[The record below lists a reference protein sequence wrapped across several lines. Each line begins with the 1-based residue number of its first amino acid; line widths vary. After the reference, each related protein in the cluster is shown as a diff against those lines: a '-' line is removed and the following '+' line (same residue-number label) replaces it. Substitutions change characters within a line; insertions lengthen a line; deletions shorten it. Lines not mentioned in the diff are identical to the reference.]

1 MHWRVPVR
9 SPWSNGLHPEYP
21 WKGCGKCLFPA
32 LLRLGGPLRIGGGW
46 GWRNTWNET
55 YNLQL
60 CIHKISIKSQI
71 SRSQGKTLFFFS
83 YLFIKLYWDVKK
95 KNHNWIL
102 RRKKGEKPAVRWLF
116 SGRINAV
123 GWVQHGSCL
132 SGSLLT
138 WLRWDSSC
146 SHLAKYW

>member
-71 SRSQGKTLFFFS
+71 SRSQGKTLFFF
-83 YLFIKLYWDVKK
+83 LIFIYKALLGCKK
-95 KNHNWIL
+95 KKSQLNF
-102 RRKKGEKPAVRWLF
+102 KKKKRGKTSCKVAIFGQDKCSGLSPAWKLSFWKFAHMTKMRLF
-116 SGRINAV
+116 
-123 GWVQHGSCL
+123 
-132 SGSLLT
+132 LLT
-138 WLRWDSSC
+138 PG
-146 SHLAKYW
+146 